1 MKKCL
6 LFIASFL
13 DEYLVTIAEL
23 EKRIG
28 ETIPIAD
35 YAKQDKPS
43 SSWLIPQGCNKS

>member
-1 MKKCL
+1 ML
-6 LFIASFL
+6 IIHSIIL